1 MVPEPKPN
9 PNNPIPEMPGWSVL
23 APGFQL
29 PALVLNTAHAAW
41 DLFGSDDDKKG
52 DVQYRGGGGRFGD
65 APGHEGTA
73 ADAEQ
78 EAAKKLTERTET
90 LKSLDAQ
97 LKSIGDQIIDSN
109 SEKKKRIEAIAGEVQ
124 KELQYLDSSKDSSVA
139 KVQAVNEFLSEK
151 SGELAKIITEA
162 ADEAAQNRAILAQL
176 QNEYGP
182 DFGYE
187 EGGGGYG
194 GGEGGGGGGGYGG
207 GEGGSGG
214 DGGGGYDNGGYD
226 QGQYEEQQGG
236 GLADTLGQAI
246 PGLASAGQGL
256 ASGLTSPMS
265 GLSDL
270 GGIIGSAIKG
280 SGEDRGRADEDNER
294 RDREKA
300 DDDRKAEEDRKA
312 DEERKAK
319 EEEERKAKE
328 EADRKA
334 KEGQPVVP
342 PAGAQPTGPA
352 PAPPPAP
359 TLVIRPDGSPVTA
372 ANSSVAAAAKAV
384 LGGANIE
391 DGYKA
396 AGMSLPALGTPLKD
410 TISPANAG
418 VGDLAVFKDK
428 YEMLLGDKKVYL
440 DGQMQDMA
448 ALGKLTG
455 FMGFIKAPASATP
468 NVPAGT
474 PAAGTAA
481 GITPA
486 QLAAD
491 PTGAI

>member
-9 PNNPIPEMPGWSVL
+9 PNNPIPDLPGWAVL
-23 APGFQL
+23 APGMQL
-29 PALVLNTAHAAW
+29 PALVLGTARAAW
-41 DLFGSDDDKKG
+41 DLLGSGDKPQAAPG
-52 DVQYRGGGGRFGD
+52 FRGGGGSFGPPP
-65 APGHEGTA
+65 AGHEGAA

-78 EAAKKLTERTET
+78 EAAKKLTARTET
-90 LKSLDAQ
+90 LKGLDAQ
-97 LKSIGDQIIDSN
+97 LKAIGDQIIDSN
-109 SEKKKRIEAIAGEVQ
+109 SEKKKRIEAIAAEVE

-151 SGELAKIITEA
+151 SGEIAKIITEA
-162 ADEAAQNRAILAQL
+162 ADEAAQNRALIEQL
-176 QNEYGP
+176 QNQYGP
-182 DFGYE
+182 DYGYDP
-187 EGGGGYG
+187 GGDYS
-194 GGEGGGGGGGYGG
+194 GGEGGGGGGGGYGG
-207 GEGGSGG
+207 GEGGGG
-214 DGGGGYDNGGYD
+214 EGGGGEGGTYD
-226 QGQYEEQQGG
+226 QGPYEEQGS
-236 GLADTLGQAI
+236 LADTLGQAI

-256 ASGLTSPMS
+256 ASGLTSPVS

-270 GGIIGSAIKG
+270 GGIIGSAVKG
-280 SGEDRGRADEDNER
+280 AGEERGRDRDDEDRRER
-294 RDREKA
+294 D
-300 DDDRKAEEDRKA
+300 KA
-312 DEERKAK
+312 DEERKADEDRKAK
-319 EEEERKAKE
+319 EEADQKAEEERKAKE
-328 EADRKA
+328 EAERKA
-334 KEGQPVVP
+334 KEQQQPGQPGQP
-342 PAGAQPTGPA
+342 GGAQPTGPA

-372 ANSSVAAAAKAV
+372 ANPAVAAAAKAV
-384 LGGANIE
+384 LGGANVE

-396 AGMSLPALGTPLKD
+396 AGMTLPALGTPLKD

-455 FMGFIKAPASATP
+455 FMGFIKAPASSTP
-468 NVPAGT
+468 NVPAAA
-474 PAAGTAA
+474 PAASPAA

-486 QLAAD
+486 QLSAD

>member
-9 PNNPIPEMPGWSVL
+9 PNNPIPEMPGWAVM
-23 APGFQL
+23 APGMQL
-29 PALVLNTAHAAW
+29 PALVLGTAHAAW
-41 DLFGSDDDKKG
+41 DLLGSGDKPQAAPG
-52 DVQYRGGGGRFGD
+52 FRGGGGSFGPPP
-65 APGHEGTA
+65 AGHEGSA

-78 EAAKKLTERTET
+78 EAAKKLTARTET
-90 LKSLDAQ
+90 LKGLDAQ
-97 LKSIGDQIIDSN
+97 LKAIGDQIIDSN
-109 SEKKKRIEAIAGEVQ
+109 SEKKKRIEAIAGEVE

-151 SGELAKIITEA
+151 SGEIAKIITDA
-162 ADEAAQNRAILAQL
+162 ADEAAQNRALIAQL

-182 DFGYE
+182 DY
-187 EGGGGYG
+187 GGGGYDDGSG
-194 GGEGGGGGGGYGG
+194 GGGGYQDGGGGGGGYQ
-207 GEGGSGG
+207 
-214 DGGGGYDNGGYD
+214 DGGGGGYQDGTYD
-226 QGQYEEQQGG
+226 QGQYGEQG
-236 GLADTLGQAI
+236 GLADTLGQAL

-256 ASGLTSPMS
+256 VSGLTSPVS

-270 GGIIGSAIKG
+270 GGIIGSAVKG
-280 SGEDRGRADEDNER
+280 SGEDRGRDRDDEDRRER
-294 RDREKA
+294 DKA
-300 DDDRKAEEDRKA
+300 DDERKADEDRKA
-312 DEERKAK
+312 KEEADQKA
-319 EEEERKAKE
+319 EEERKAKE

-334 KEGQPVVP
+334 KEQQPGQPGQP
-342 PAGAQPTGPA
+342 GGAQPTGPA
-352 PAPPPAP
+352 PTPPPAP

-372 ANSSVAAAAKAV
+372 ANPAVAAAAKAV
-384 LGGANIE
+384 LGGANVE

-396 AGMSLPALGTPLKD
+396 AGMTLPALGAPLKD

-428 YEMLLGDKKVYL
+428 FEMLLGDKKVYL

-455 FMGFIKAPASATP
+455 FMGFIKAPASSTP
-468 NVPAGT
+468 NVPAAA
-474 PAAGTAA
+474 PASSQAA

-486 QLAAD
+486 QLSAD